1 MFKNLDIYTRRY
13 LQIALAY
20 MLFVVIEQG
29 FNLPHSSWIVIIGS
43 MIYIGFNPG
52 TVLKRAYLR
61 LPGTFL
67 GICAMSLMWYVIHFD
82 YRMAIFFMVFIAWA
96 MVYCFGMR
104 YYYYQIIATLF
115 SDIGIEWSNSS
126 TFSLQYYIVD
136 RTMYTLIVFGICII
150 LEYFWFGRSN
160 FSTLN
165 YYNKRQLLLEQ
176 MSRAEQQIDNKH
188 LTKLELFRLIGSTR
202 SGWNQIRALLNDAK
216 YEKNQE
222 ILTDTFPA
230 QASDLYRKIV
240 YIWHLQKDNP
250 ADVRLPHLRAT
261 AKLAFSELQKFD
273 QGSAALKRA
282 LAK

>member
-1 MFKNLDIYTRRY
+1 MFKSLDIYTRRY

-20 MLFVVIEQG
+20 MLFVFIEEG

-52 TVLKRAYLR
+52 TVLKRSYLR

-67 GICAMSLMWYVIHFD
+67 GICAMSLMWYVIHLD
-82 YRMAIFFMVFIAWA
+82 YRTAIFFMVFIAWA
-96 MVYCFGMR
+96 MAYCFGMR
-104 YYYYQIIATLF
+104 YNYYLIITTLF
-115 SDIGIEWSNSS
+115 SDIGIEWSNTT

-136 RTMYTLIVFGICII
+136 RTIYTLMVFAICII
-150 LEYFWFGRSN
+150 LEHFWFGRSN
-160 FSTLN
+160 FTTLN
-165 YYNKRQLLLEQ
+165 YYNRRQRLLEQ
-176 MSRAEQQIDNKH
+176 MSNAEQQIDNRH

-202 SGWNQIRALLNDAK
+202 SGWNQIKALLNDAK

-222 ILTDTFPA
+222 ILADKFPQ

-250 ADVRLPHLRAT
+250 TDARLPQLRAD
-261 AKLAFSELQKFD
+261 AKLAFSELQKFNRI
-273 QGSAALKRA
+273 GA
-282 LAK
+282 